1 MNIKGRLIE
10 AHVFKIED
18 GKMKFLLLKRGN
30 REIYPY
36 MWQMVTGRMEEGE
49 KAWQTAL
56 REIKEETGL
65 NPVRFWVLPNVNS
78 FYSPESDAVVLIP
91 VFASEVSP
99 EQHVVLSEEHIDYQW
114 VDYEECIAAV
124 VWPGHR
130 KSIEILYEYYNKRRK
145 DLDLVEMKL

>member
-18 GKMKFLLLKRGN
+18 DIMKFLLLKRGN
-30 REIYPY
+30 RDIYPY
-36 MWQMVTGRMEEGE
+36 MWQMVTGRIEEGE

-65 NPVRFWVLPNVNS
+65 EPLRYWVLPNVNS

-91 VFASEVSP
+91 VFASEVSA
-99 EQHVVLSEEHIDYQW
+99 EQSVKLSEEHIDYKW
-114 VDYEECIAAV
+114 VEYEECLAAV

-130 KSIEILYEYYNKRRK
+130 RSVEILYEYYTNRRK
-145 DLDLVEMKL
+145 DLDLAEIKL